1 MPREDTQFKPGNQ
14 RGPGRPKGSKN
25 KISEDFLQ
33 SFHKI
38 WLERGEAALLRM
50 VDERPAEFIK
60 VAASLIPKD
69 YHVVQQSVVEKPGIS
84 VALTP
89 RMTGLIKKFKK
100 HGVEVEEIPAQRES

>member
-14 RGPGRPKGSKN
+14 RGSGRPKGSKN

-38 WLERGEAALLRM
+38 WLEKGEAALLRM
-50 VDERPAEFIK
+50 VEERPAEFIK

-69 YHVVQQSVVEKPGIS
+69 FHVQQTAVEKPGIS
-84 VALTP
+84 VLLTP
-89 RMTGLIKKFKK
+89 GMSGLAQRFRE
-100 HGVEVEEIPAQRES
+100 HGVEMEEIPAQRES